1 MRKRRRGGRA
11 VRKSRRRCVLCVKGA
26 ERGECAV
33 GRRAGTT
40 EGEGGGGVDY
50 NAASGIRCL
59 PTNYLSTK
67 ILCHAAQTNQEHW
80 GGRTGTEGEEE
91 GEEDAPVP
99 LAEDRSTKRLLLF
112 HAIQKDVR
120 ISHLWKLLLQ
130 ALQS

>member
-1 MRKRRRGGRA
+1 M
-11 VRKSRRRCVLCVKGA
+11 RKSRRRCVLCVKGA

-99 LAEDRSTKRLLLF
+99 LAEDRSTKRLLSSLSCHSKGCEDIPPLEAAF
-112 HAIQKDVR
+112 TG
-120 ISHLWKLLLQ
+120 STKLVSSCSL
-130 ALQS
+130 